1 MKIIEKMKQTSKIKV
16 LVVAIC
22 SILAGCATN
31 NPEDKLKDSLSIEQD
46 THTVIKKAKK
56 IFYSLPSPLET
67 AILFKQAGATYN
79 KDLLNPLNNY
89 SNYTTNK
96 QMSLNLGIYS
106 ADLSYASLFEQNQTA
121 IQYMAAAKK
130 MAEGLGVID
139 AIDKSMIEKLEEN
152 VTNKAVV
159 MEIVSQAFVNSN
171 ASLKQNDRASMASI
185 VLVGGWI
192 EGLYI
197 ATQLTNKAK
206 DNELIDRIIDQRLSL
221 ESIISLLDAYKTNND
236 VADVLKDMHQ
246 LKEIFDQISV
256 KTSKIV
262 PVEDK
267 NTKVTMLKSK
277 KETSL
282 SESVYKQLLEK
293 TKNIRNKYIAG

>member
-1 MKIIEKMKQTSKIKV
+1 MKIFSKISLIPATKAIV
-16 LVVAIC
+16 LISAIWF
-22 SILAGCATN
+22 GCNSSTS
-31 NPEDKLKDSLSIEQD
+31 EDKFKDTFAIEQD

-56 IFYSLPSPLET
+56 IFFSLPSPLET
-67 AILFKQAGATYN
+67 AILFKQAGATFN
-79 KDLLNPLNNY
+79 RDLLNPLTNY
-89 SNYTTNK
+89 TSYTTNK
-96 QMSLNLGIYS
+96 AMSINLGIYS

-171 ASLKQNDRASMASI
+171 ASLKQNDRASMAAI

-192 EGLYI
+192 EGLYV
-197 ATQLTNKAK
+197 ATQLTGSVKE
-206 DNELIDRIIDQRLSL
+206 NELIDKIIDQRLSL
-221 ESIISLLDAYKTNND
+221 ESIISLLDAYKLNKD
-236 VADVLKDMHQ
+236 VADILKDMTE
-246 LKEIFDQISV
+246 LKAIFDQIVV
-256 KTSKIV
+256 KTSRIV
-262 PVEDK
+262 PVVDEK
-267 NTKVTMLKSK
+267 TKVTTLKSK

-282 SESVYKQLLEK
+282 SEAVYRQLVE
-293 TKNIRNKYIAG
+293 NIRKIRTKYISS